1 MHFRRLALVVL
12 SAALAGTPVL
22 PEVTQDLAPGS
33 LNKPERLEWF
43 RDQGFGIFIHWS
55 VDGQLGAIISHSLVD
70 ASPDYTRRF
79 FDDLPKTFDPYKFNA
94 DAIARLA
101 KISGARYMVFTTKH
115 HSGFTMFASATTPF
129 GVMNTPFHRDI
140 AGEFY
145 TAFRKQGMATGV
157 YYSPDD
163 FYWLNQHHIP
173 INRYSPAVSFKAN
186 PGLLKYDQQQLTEL
200 LTHYGP
206 VDIVFFD
213 GEYQGLRELAWKL
226 QPNTVVTRGGIQ
238 TPEQNVPGSPLP
250 GPWEANMTMGTAWQ
264 YQPQHEIYKSGPEL
278 IRLLIHTRARGG
290 KFLLNVGPKPD
301 GELPIEQ
308 EERLREIGL
317 WMFINGECIYGVRP
331 WNITNENDVWFTRA
345 KSSTPADSTLYAI
358 VDRPWK
364 RGALIDLILKS
375 VRATAQTEISV
386 LGQNSKVYEY
396 QPQTDPTPSFSQQPD
411 GLHIHAMRTQRLQDS
426 TDWPNPAVIRLT
438 HVQQAFTP
446 PQVHTLEPK
455 RTGDTVRFTGEW
467 QNSGSPETVQL
478 GFEYRSVSGE
488 DRNARTAPW
497 VALPF
502 SPSTSPGSFTSE
514 TSALHPGT
522 EYEVRAVV
530 KHPLLTIYGEQIR
543 VSATR

>member
-1 MHFRRLALVVL
+1 MPLRRLAVFALT
-12 SAALAGTPVL
+12 AAMISPAAR

-55 VDGQLGAIISHSLVD
+55 VDGQLGTIISHSLVD
-70 ASPDYTRRF
+70 ASADYTRRYF
-79 FDDLPKTFDPYKFNA
+79 EELPKTFDPYKFNA
-94 DAIARLA
+94 NALARLA
-101 KISGARYMVFTTKH
+101 KVSGAHYMVFTTKH

-140 AGEFY
+140 AGELY
-145 TAFRKQGMATGV
+145 AAFRRQGIATGV

-173 INRYSPAVSFKAN
+173 INRYVPAVSFKTN

-200 LTHYGP
+200 MTHYGQ
-206 VDIVFFD
+206 VDVVFFD

-226 QPNTVVTRGGIQ
+226 QPNTIVTRGAIQ

-250 GPWEANMTMGTAWQ
+250 GPWESNMTMGTAWQ
-264 YQPQHEIYKSGPEL
+264 YQPQHETYKSGPEM
-278 IRLLIHTRARGG
+278 IRLLIQTRARGG
-290 KFLLNVGPKPD
+290 NLLLNVGPKPD

-331 WNITNENDVWFTRA
+331 WNITNEKDVWFTRT
-345 KSSTPADSTLYAI
+345 KNSTATDATLYAI

-364 RGALIDLILKS
+364 RGQFADIILRS
-375 VRATAQTEISV
+375 VRATAETEISV
-386 LGQNSKVYEY
+386 LGQNSKLLEY
-396 QPQTDPTPSFSQQPD
+396 APDADPTPKFSQEAD

-426 TDWPNPAVIRLT
+426 TVWPNPAVIKLT

-446 PQVHTLEPK
+446 PVVHTLTPQPNAGPTLQL
-455 RTGDTVRFTGEW
+455 RGEW
-467 QNSGSPETVQL
+467 QNPGYSTTVQL
-478 GFEYRSVSGE
+478 GFEFRPTSGE

-497 VALPF
+497 TPLPL
-502 SPSTSPGSFTSE
+502 SSSSTPGPFTTD
-514 TSALHPGT
+514 TSLLQKGT

-530 KHPLLTIYGEQIR
+530 KHPLLTIYGEQIH
-543 VSATR
+543 VAP